1 MKIKYTILQQTTVID
16 YLESFHLSKSK
27 IYKLFLEGNIK
38 VNGENCQ
45 RKTILNKNDISILE
59 FKVEPK
65 FVAELVEL
73 VQSKQINSSQGK
85 EIFAKMVKE
94 NKSPLKLQKELGAT
108 LISDEKTIRKLVLE
122 VLAQNVTLRDDYKA
136 GKTRAQGFVMG
147 QIMKKTGGKV
157 NPGIANKVIVEELK
171 K

>member
-1 MKIKYTILQQTTVID
+1 MIS
-16 YLESFHLSKSK
+16 E
-27 IYKLFLEGNIK
+27 
-38 VNGENCQ
+38 VNGY
-45 RKTILNKNDISILE
+45 LNKNDISILE

-108 LISDEKTIRKLVLE
+108 LISDEETIRKLVLE